1 MLNPISE
8 SKEIYEA
15 AAQLFKAHWNGNAV
29 RLLGVTALDII
40 EKQAAVKQLNL
51 FSYEEDAKQEPLLK
65 TVEQLKQKFGD
76 LAIQR
81 GADLMMKKQHG
92 DEQSTRKE

>member
-1 MLNPISE
+1 
-8 SKEIYEA
+8 
-15 AAQLFKAHWNGNAV
+15 
-29 RLLGVTALDII
+29 VTALNII
-40 EKQAAVKQLNL
+40 EKQEAVKQLNL

-81 GADLMMKKQHG
+81 GVDLMAGKPYDDWRKKQP
-92 DEQSTRKE
+92 